1 MLIQGN
7 IMHKMGGGPDETG
20 SRDRTGGAATG
31 ADSIF
36 AGLVHKAAAR
46 QRPSGPLP
54 AKGSIQHRMATPHS
68 KIDVPQAALTADAPM
83 MVSPSMSVPAQL
95 PPSAPRVR
103 PAASEREGSSA
114 RLMGSRPVPRADL
127 SASQPRTVNPVRR
140 RATKASSMDSTRAV
154 PGFETNGRRKGP
166 LANVGQEPGLRFQG
180 NGRSLT
186 DRPANGSLRF
196 GLTHTV
202 PAKGEAL
209 AKVAM
214 ASELVVPAGTK
225 DNSVT
230 RSPLAATGKSTL
242 TATSKP
248 ESAYARRLGERVLAS
263 QGAKRDGESQASSSA
278 YGLLT
283 GRLRAQFG
291 ASLPSSEQASAQAT
305 LQSAAQ
311 GSLQAA
317 VRQPHRGV
325 GGGGGTSRTTEFGS
339 TRTAA
344 SGQTWQSG
352 ESLGVRHL
360 VDVRILA
367 ASSGRGYGA
376 VKGTGV
382 VTSLDAADALQAKP
396 PEQPASSRVSQTHRR
411 LPAIRNGSQAGRD
424 EAAAATTALAEA
436 RTVKFHAIRKVL
448 RGRESDPNP
457 HAGPT
462 GTVTSTPGAALATPL
477 LFKSNEY
484 SPASPVGVVTTTPSA
499 ASFGPQTSG
508 EQAIELSQLARYVMN
523 RLASTGLQT
532 ASVVELTLVPA
543 NLGKLRLTV
552 DASKGGTLRVH
563 LAATSS
569 SAGALIES
577 QKGQLQQQLSQSGFA
592 SVMISVSTD
601 SGGQFQQ
608 PTAHPSVVLAPMNE
622 GSHADENDGLTPVRG
637 SWLERGANG
646 PGGFYAEA

>member
-68 KIDVPQAALTADAPM
+68 KTDVSQAALTADAPM

-180 NGRSLT
+180 NGLSLT
-186 DRPANGSLRF
+186 DRAANGSLRL

-214 ASELVVPAGTK
+214 ASELAVPAGTK

-248 ESAYARRLGERVLAS
+248 ESAYARRLGERLLAS
-263 QGAKRDGESQASSSA
+263 QGPKRDGKSQAPSSA

-283 GRLRAQFG
+283 VRPRAQFG
-291 ASLPSSEQASAQAT
+291 ASIPSSEQASAQAA

-311 GSLQAA
+311 GSVQAA
-317 VRQPHRGV
+317 MRQMDHVER
-325 GGGGGTSRTTEFGS
+325 GGTSRTTEFGS

-344 SGQTWQSG
+344 SGQTWHSG

-396 PEQPASSRVSQTHRR
+396 PEQPASSRFSQTHRR

-424 EAAAATTALAEA
+424 EAAAANTALAEA
-436 RTVKFHAIRKVL
+436 RTVKFRAIRKVL

-462 GTVTSTPGAALATPL
+462 GTVTSTLGAALAAPL
-477 LFKSNEY
+477 LFKSSEY
-484 SPASPVGVVTTTPSA
+484 APASPVGVVDNTPSA
-499 ASFGPQTSG
+499 ASFGPQTPG

-622 GSHADENDGLTPVRG
+622 GSHADESDGLTPVRG